1 MKIIVGLG
9 NPGEKYNKTR
19 HNIGFAILDWY
30 LQEPK
35 WQENKKLNSLM
46 YQEGGNLYTKPQ
58 TYMNKSG
65 EAVSK
70 ILHYY
75 KLIPKTWG
83 LFQKK
88 DYDLKDTLIV
98 IHDDLD
104 IELGK
109 IKISENSS
117 SAGHKGV
124 SNIISYIKTKNFI
137 RIRIGIKKTLT
148 HQNIPTEKYVL
159 SQLKPEEFEN
169 IKKAWNDLKPQIQE
183 KIGL

>member
-9 NPGEKYNKTR
+9 NPGDKYNKTR
-19 HNIGFAILDWY
+19 HNIGFDILDWY

-35 WQENKKLNSLM
+35 WQENKKLKSLT
-46 YQEGGNLYTKPQ
+46 YQEGEKLYLKPQ

-70 ILHYY
+70 ALHYY
-75 KLIPKTWG
+75 KLLPKTWG

-88 DYDLKDTLIV
+88 NYDLKDGLIV

-124 SNIISYIKTKNFI
+124 SDIISHIKTKNFT
-137 RIRIGIKKTLT
+137 RIRVGIKKPLT
-148 HQNIPTEKYVL
+148 YQNVPTEKYVL
-159 SQLKPEEFEN
+159 SRLRAEEFES
-169 IKKAWNDLKPQIQE
+169 IKEAWNNLKLEIQE
-183 KIGL
+183 KTGL

>member
-1 MKIIVGLG
+1 MKIIAGLG

-19 HNIGFAILDWY
+19 HNIGFNILNWY
-30 LQEPK
+30 LQDPK
-35 WQENKKLNSLM
+35 WQLNKKLNSLT
-46 YQEGGNLYTKPQ
+46 YQEGENLYLKPQ

-65 EAVSK
+65 EAISK
-70 ILHYY
+70 VLHYY
-75 KLIPKTWG
+75 KLLPKTWR

-88 DYDLKDTLIV
+88 DYDLKDNLIV

-104 IELGK
+104 IELGR

-124 SNIISYIKTKNFI
+124 SNIISHIKTKNFI
-137 RIRIGIKKTLT
+137 RIRIGIKKPLT

-159 SQLKPEEFEN
+159 GNFKPEELEI
-169 IKKAWNDLKPQIQE
+169 IKKAWNNLKSQIQE
-183 KIGL
+183 KTGL

>member
-19 HNIGFAILDWY
+19 HNIGFDILNWY

-35 WQENKKLNSLM
+35 WQENKKLNSFV
-46 YQEGGNLYTKPQ
+46 YQEGENLYLKPQ

-70 ILHYY
+70 VLHYY
-75 KLIPKTWG
+75 KLMPKTWG

-88 DYDLKDTLIV
+88 EYDLKDTLII

-104 IELGK
+104 IELGR

-124 SNIISYIKTKNFI
+124 SDIISHIKTKNFI
-137 RIRIGIKKTLT
+137 RIRIGIKKSLT

-159 SQLKPEEFEN
+159 TKLNSEELEN
-169 IKKAWNDLKPQIQE
+169 IKEAWHKSRQLIQE
-183 KIGL
+183 KTGL

>member
-19 HNIGFAILDWY
+19 HNIGFDILDWY
-30 LQEPK
+30 LQKPK
-35 WQENKKLNSLM
+35 WQENKKLNSLS
-46 YQEGGNLYTKPQ
+46 YQEGENLYFKPQ

-70 ILHYY
+70 VLHYY
-75 KLIPKTWG
+75 KLLPKTWG

-109 IKISENSS
+109 IKISEDSS

-124 SNIISYIKTKNFI
+124 SNIISHIKTKNFI
-137 RIRIGIKKTLT
+137 RIRIGIKKPTS
-148 HQNIPTEKYVL
+148 QAMIPTEKYVL
-159 SQLKPEEFEN
+159 SKLKPEEFEN
-169 IKKAWNDLKPQIQE
+169 IKTAWNNLKPQIQE
-183 KIGL
+183 KTDL